1 MVDRLQR
8 GTILPINHPHFFRFF
23 SSLFQIYLFFPTMR
37 MVERALK
44 SEPTN
49 IFVDLSLEKKGVV
62 VVVVFCL
69 TENLRSDKDKKTGA
83 SSTTD

>member
-1 MVDRLQR
+1 
-8 GTILPINHPHFFRFF
+8 
-23 SSLFQIYLFFPTMR
+23 MR

-69 TENLRSDKDKKTGA
+69 TENLRSDKDKKNWC
-83 SSTTD
+83 